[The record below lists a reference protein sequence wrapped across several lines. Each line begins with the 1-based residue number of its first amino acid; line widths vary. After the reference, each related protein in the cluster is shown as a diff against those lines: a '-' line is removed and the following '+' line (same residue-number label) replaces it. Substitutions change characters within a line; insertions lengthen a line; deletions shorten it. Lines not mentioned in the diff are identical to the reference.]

1 MNLDQIKKDAEI
13 LADTEMEEVKGGR
26 SLDMAVSDAC
36 ATCCAASNGGIQQ
49 PGQLQ
54 TNDR

>member
-13 LADTEMEEVKGGR
+13 LAATEMEEVKGGR

-36 ATCCAASNGGIQQ
+36 ANCCAASNGGIQQ
-49 PGQLQ
+49 PTQPQ
-54 TNDR
+54 ER